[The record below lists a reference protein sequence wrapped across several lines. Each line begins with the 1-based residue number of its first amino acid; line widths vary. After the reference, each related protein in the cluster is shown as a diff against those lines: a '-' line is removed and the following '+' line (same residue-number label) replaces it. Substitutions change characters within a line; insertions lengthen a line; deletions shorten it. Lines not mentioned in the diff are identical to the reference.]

1 MSIKIPFLKGLV
13 GFFSILGFY
22 FLIVSLLSGWEF
34 AVSQFEANWYWLLAL
49 TVGFGVQV
57 GLFSYLRARHRERV
71 SAGAIAA
78 TGTASGAAML
88 SCCAHY
94 LANVLPIIGIS
105 GISAFV
111 GQYQTEI
118 FGVGALA
125 NLIGIGYLVRKIRK
139 Q

>member
-1 MSIKIPFLKGLV
+1 MSIKIPLLKGLV

-57 GLFSYLRARHRERV
+57 GLFSYLRARHRARV
-71 SAGAIAA
+71 SAGTVAA
-78 TGTASGAAML
+78 AGTASGAAML

-118 FGVGALA
+118 FGVGVLA

>member
-1 MSIKIPFLKGLV
+1 MIWSATLKGLISSAALL
-13 GFFSILGFY
+13 GIYFSI
-22 FLIVSLLSGWEF
+22 VTLLSGWEF
-34 AVSQFEANWYWLLAL
+34 AVSQLLRYWYWLGAL
-49 TVGFGVQV
+49 TAGFGVQV
-57 GLFSYLRARHRERV
+57 GLFSYLRARHRARV
-71 SAGAIAA
+71 SAGTVAA
-78 TGTASGAAML
+78 AGTTSGAAML

-94 LANVLPIIGIS
+94 LANILPIIGIS

-118 FGVGALA
+118 FGVGVLA